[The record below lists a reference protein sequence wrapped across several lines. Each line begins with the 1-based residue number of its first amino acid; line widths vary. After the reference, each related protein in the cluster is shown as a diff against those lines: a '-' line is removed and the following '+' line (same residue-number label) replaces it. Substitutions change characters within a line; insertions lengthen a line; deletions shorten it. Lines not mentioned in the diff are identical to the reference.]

1 MIHQYKLGDY
11 NIVLDVCSG
20 SVHAVDEVAY
30 DIIAMYENNSR
41 ETVVAEI
48 AAKYADRE
56 DITEAD
62 VEECYQQVTALKDMG
77 KLFAPD
83 TFESMAGHLKA
94 KTSGVVKALCL
105 HITHTCNLNCVCEFC
120 DPDFAVFMFTPEI
133 SKEQLE
139 YFVKTVCDIP
149 KRESIN
155 ENPPAQHIPCRA
167 MSVRDAAFSA
177 SEEVDVD
184 NAVGRVLSAASV
196 GCPSAVPIVM
206 CGEIIDIQATETFKY
221 YGIEKCCVIK

>member
-1 MIHQYKLGDY
+1 LKQFCGNMDNIKSKLEKNGFQLAGNEALKITISTKGYGYKGT
-11 NIVLDVCSG
+11 
-20 SVHAVDEVAY
+20 EF
-30 DIIAMYENNSR
+30 
-41 ETVVAEI
+41 AEI
-48 AAKYADRE
+48 LA
-56 DITEAD
+56 
-62 VEECYQQVTALKDMG
+62 G
-77 KLFAPD
+77 KN
-83 TFESMAGHLKA
+83 
-94 KTSGVVKALCL
+94 
-105 HITHTCNLNCVCEFC
+105 IVCEFC

-149 KRESIN
+149 KRERIN

-196 GCPSAVPIVM
+196 GCPPAVPIVM